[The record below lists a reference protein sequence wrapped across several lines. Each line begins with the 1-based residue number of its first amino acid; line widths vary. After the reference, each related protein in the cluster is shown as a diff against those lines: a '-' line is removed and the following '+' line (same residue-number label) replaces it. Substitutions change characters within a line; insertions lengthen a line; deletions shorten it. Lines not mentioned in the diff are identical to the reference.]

1 MITSALLTAV
11 SVVLGRFASIPVN
24 LMGIFALN
32 FGFGLAPVILS
43 GLLFGPTW
51 GFLTGFLADLIGAL
65 AFPKGAYV
73 PLFSLTYALAGFT
86 PAALAAGLPGLK
98 KWIRNPIMPTDAA
111 MDTACGSYLRLLVC
125 VGISQI
131 LFSVG
136 LNSLFISMLY
146 GRSFLALLPARL
158 LAQVVLIP
166 LFAFICRYL
175 CRLYRRSFGKN

>member
-1 MITSALLTAV
+1 MNRKILLAMITSALLTAV

-86 PAALAAGLPGLK
+86 PAAP
-98 KWIRNPIMPTDAA
+98 
-111 MDTACGSYLRLLVC
+111 CG
-125 VGISQI
+125 G
-131 LFSVG
+131 
-136 LNSLFISMLY
+136 
-146 GRSFLALLPARL
+146 
-158 LAQVVLIP
+158 
-166 LFAFICRYL
+166 
-175 CRLYRRSFGKN
+175 